1 MTTYNTG
8 SDSANTSVRA
18 FLTKVGEFYLGR
30 SFNTRSGKG
39 QQDWQRIQTDTF
51 NSRCAYCDRE
61 SERIT
66 IEHLVMFNKSE
77 CGLHHPGNVVPCCV
91 PCNSRQ
97 KDDDGNYHNWEDHL
111 LDKCGDD
118 LYSFKERRQRI
129 IEHIAHEGYPKL
141 TEDEMNALKA
151 ITAHLYTST
160 KSELDKSLALY
171 QAIDETLVSKR
182 SG

>member
-1 MTTYNTG
+1 
-8 SDSANTSVRA
+8 
-18 FLTKVGEFYLGR
+18 
-30 SFNTRSGKG
+30 
-39 QQDWQRIQTDTF
+39 
-51 NSRCAYCDRE
+51 
-61 SERIT
+61 
-66 IEHLVMFNKSE
+66 MFNKSE

-91 PCNSRQ
+91 PCNNRQ

-111 LDKCGDD
+111 LDKCGDV